1 MNISSLI
8 PDNSEKGTGLILENR
23 GLYLFQVSG
32 RKHRTESGER
42 FFAGIGGHCEEG
54 EGFIHGAKREAVE
67 ETGKTVEIIHSART
81 DIVQS
86 DGSVV
91 DTIELPS
98 PAPRMI
104 YKMLDR
110 RKNLPEKGPY
120 FIACFNAHFTDDTP
134 FKLDPEEVSAL
145 IAISKE
151 LLCESLERKI
161 GLEDIISSG
170 GKVVAGSLKAGIML
184 FPLGTAVALANLLK
198 RGKEPSEVDH
208 DE

>member
-54 EGFIHGAKREAVE
+54 EGFIQAAKREAVE
-67 ETGKTVEIIHSART
+67 ETGKAVEIIHSART

-120 FIACFNAHFTDDTP
+120 FIACFNAHFIDDTP

-161 GLEDIISSG
+161 GLEDIISPG